1 MAHASSSSAWS
12 CSSLSLSA
20 RVAVMRLMPKAA
32 IGRATAMLTVEK
44 MYLKWGFVLV
54 FKFGQCTG
62 TYAQGSL
69 LFEDVLGV
77 LGVKVGT
84 KVVVDGLRKLIICG
98 SCSAT
103 FWS

>member
-1 MAHASSSSAWS
+1 
-12 CSSLSLSA
+12 
-20 RVAVMRLMPKAA
+20 
-32 IGRATAMLTVEK
+32 MLTVEK

-84 KVVVDGLRKLIICG
+84 KVVVDGWSEEVDYLWKLFGNVLELKSCG
-98 SCSAT
+98 GIRAV
-103 FWS
+103 